1 MDTSK
6 YVFFELRLVGFAKQQ
21 HFVSI
26 SINQF
31 YSTVICVLITHTW
44 YLWVCKEESQIDD
57 ARDILEEE
65 TAHDLI
71 AKYISSFR
79 TLSIAKDAKDPNQ
92 HPQNAAVVATSI
104 DVIRDSPFKCVSSPN
119 PFWTNRMSHF

>member
-1 MDTSK
+1 MNFKKQISK
-6 YVFFELRLVGFAKQQ
+6 VNFKSDFEF
-21 HFVSI
+21 
-26 SINQF
+26 
-31 YSTVICVLITHTW
+31 TVICVLITHTW

-79 TLSIAKDAKDPNQ
+79 TLSIALSVNKN
-92 HPQNAAVVATSI
+92 TSKNL
-104 DVIRDSPFKCVSSPN
+104 VGNHQQSSYLN
-119 PFWTNRMSHF
+119 LKFSHLIVTLHW